1 MESGCRGAAL
11 NNAER
16 EKEKQEK
23 EGKRRETWWLRGR
36 RPTTQTRIGTISYNK
51 WPFPLPSPRVRA
63 REERTKKGGEERDDG
78 AATPAGI

>member
-1 MESGCRGAAL
+1 MVVAWA
-11 NNAER
+11 NNANSE
-16 EKEKQEK
+16 
-23 EGKRRETWWLRGR
+23 
-36 RPTTQTRIGTISYNK
+36 TRIGTISYNK